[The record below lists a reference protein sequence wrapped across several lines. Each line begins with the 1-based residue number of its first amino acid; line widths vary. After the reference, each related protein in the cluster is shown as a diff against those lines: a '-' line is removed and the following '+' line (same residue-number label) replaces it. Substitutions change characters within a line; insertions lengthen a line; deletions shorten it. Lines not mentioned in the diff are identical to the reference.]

1 MHLAACTTN
10 AVAARTNVRQTD
22 FGDVDS
28 LAEHGQLSA
37 PDGAPF
43 GPSGVIVN
51 CPIVS
56 SE

>member
-1 MHLAACTTN
+1 VHLAACTTN